1 MIYDSPTSDV
11 PLSQG
16 DLIDGCPLF
25 RQLATAE
32 VIDLNEMPAGWL
44 SRVIVLTQ
52 ACDLAHAKTS
62 KVLVAAVHDAA
73 ELVQKGILKAAL
85 VRDQVRRG
93 MVYGWYFLPA
103 APAPIHVPES
113 IVDLHDVH
121 TVSRRVLEHLIA
133 QGHRVARFVT
143 PYREHLAQHFT
154 VTYARIG
161 LPEAFESV
169 P

>member
-1 MIYDSPTSDV
+1 M
-11 PLSQG
+11 L
-16 DLIDGCPLF
+16 
-25 RQLATAE
+25 R
-32 VIDLNEMPAGWL
+32 NWW
-44 SRVIVLTQ
+44 
-52 ACDLAHAKTS
+52 K
-62 KVLVAAVHDAA
+62 
-73 ELVQKGILKAAL
+73 KGILKASL

-103 APAPIHVPES
+103 APAPIDVSES

-154 VTYARIG
+154 VTYVRIG

>member
-1 MIYDSPTSDV
+1 MIYEPLTIDA

-16 DLIDGCPLF
+16 DIIGGCPLF

-32 VIDLNEMPAGWL
+32 VVDLDEMPAQWI
-44 SRVIVLTQ
+44 SRVFVLTQ
-52 ACDLAHAKTS
+52 ACDLAHVKTS
-62 KVLVAAVHDAA
+62 KVLVAVVHDAA
-73 ELVQKGILKAAL
+73 ELVQKGILRASV

-93 MVYGWYFLPA
+93 LVYGWYFLPA
-103 APAPIHVPES
+103 APDPIDVPES

-121 TVSRRVLEHLIA
+121 TVSRRVLEHLVA
-133 QGHRVARFVT
+133 QGNRVARFVT

-154 VTYARIG
+154 VTYSRIG
-161 LPEAFESV
+161 LPEPFESE

>member
-1 MIYDSPTSDV
+1 MIYEAPAIDV

-16 DLIDGCPLF
+16 DIIEGCPLF
-25 RQLATAE
+25 RQLANAE
-32 VIDLNEMPAGWL
+32 VVDLDEMPARWL

-62 KVLVAAVHDAA
+62 KVLVAVVHDAA
-73 ELVQKGILKAAL
+73 ELVQKGVLKASV

-93 MVYGWYFLPA
+93 LVYGWYFLPT
-103 APAPIHVPES
+103 APAPINVPES

-121 TVSRRVLEHLIA
+121 TVSRRVLEHLAA

-154 VTYARIG
+154 VTYSRIG
-161 LPEAFESV
+161 LPEPFESV

>member
-1 MIYDSPTSDV
+1 MIYDSPTCDV

-16 DLIDGCPLF
+16 EIIDGCPLF
-25 RQLATAE
+25 RRLATAE
-32 VIDLNEMPAGWL
+32 VVDLNEMPAGWL

-62 KVLVAAVHDAA
+62 KVLVSAVHYAA
-73 ELVQKGILKAAL
+73 GLVEKGILKAPL

-93 MVYGWYFLPA
+93 LVYGWYFLPA
-103 APAPIHVPES
+103 APAPISVPES
-113 IVDLHDVH
+113 IVDLRDVS

-133 QGHRVARFVT
+133 QGRRVARFVT

-161 LPEAFESV
+161 LPELFESV